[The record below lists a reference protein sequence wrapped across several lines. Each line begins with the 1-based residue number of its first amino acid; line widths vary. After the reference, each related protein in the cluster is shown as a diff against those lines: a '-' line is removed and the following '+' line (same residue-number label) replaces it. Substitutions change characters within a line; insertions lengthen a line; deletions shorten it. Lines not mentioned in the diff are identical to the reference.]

1 MSAIPKLLS
10 GIRHIRTSPKP
21 GIDRAGTT
29 HYHVVAGGNPG
40 TKMTH
45 IQAGD
50 RYWEID
56 ATRGIAIVM
65 MILFHI
71 LFDLTFL
78 GIAPWPGSVIFWR
91 IFAFLTATLFLFL
104 VGISYTISAAHASRY
119 MDRRAFFLKYLKRGL
134 GIFALGML
142 VTAVTWLYLG
152 TGYVVFGILHLIGL
166 SIILAPLFF
175 RFTWGNLVAGTGII
189 LLGFLI
195 RDISG
200 PAYLLWLGIHPDL
213 FYSVDY
219 TPLIP
224 WFGVVLIG
232 MFAGKILYPEGR
244 KIFLADLKPPSLVRG
259 LMFLGR
265 HSLLIYL
272 LHQPVI
278 IIILTLLTIL

>member
-1 MSAIPKLLS
+1 MDD
-10 GIRHIRTSPKP
+10 H
-21 GIDRAGTT
+21 
-29 HYHVVAGGNPG
+29 GN
-40 TKMTH
+40 TDAQITH
-45 IQAGD
+45 IPAGE

-78 GIAPWPGSVIFWR
+78 GIAPWPGSETFWR
-91 IFAFLTATLFLFL
+91 IFAATTASLFLLL
-104 VGISYTISAAHASRY
+104 VGLSFTISAAHAHRS
-119 MDRRAFFLKYLKRGL
+119 MDKTAFFLKYLKRGL
-134 GIFALGML
+134 GIFALGMA
-142 VTAVTWLYLG
+142 VTVATWLYLG
-152 TGYVVFGILHLIGL
+152 TGYVVFGILHLIGI
-166 SIILAPLFF
+166 SIILAPLFY
-175 RFTWGNLVAGTGII
+175 RYTWINLIAGTGFILLGLVAG
-189 LLGFLI
+189 
-195 RDISG
+195 DISG
-200 PAYLLWLGIHPDL
+200 PAYLIWLGFHPVM

-232 MFAGKILYPEGR
+232 MFAGKSLYPAGKKMLFANMR
-244 KIFLADLKPPSLVRG
+244 PPRAARW

-278 IIILTLLTIL
+278 IFILTLLTMP